1 MNSPELLA
9 VCAASMVG
17 SALAVWGVVRHELA
31 SMRRDIRSAHQRI
44 DAMPHA
50 RMRAIK

>member
-1 MNSPELLA
+1 VSSPELLA

-31 SMRRDIRSAHQRI
+31 TMRADIQRAHDRI
-44 DAMPHA
+44 DVLPHA
-50 RMRAIK
+50 RPLGVK

>member
-17 SALAVWGVVRHELA
+17 SALAVWGVVRHELH
-31 SMRRDIRSAHQRI
+31 SMRAEIQRAHARI
-44 DAMPHA
+44 DVLPHA
-50 RMRAIK
+50 RPVGVK